1 MLYIVNKKHP
11 TAQNE
16 ITYKIY
22 KNKLNKVLKAAE
34 SEYYSKQLEINK
46 HNMKKTWYIIKE
58 AINKKKNTQAQDQF
72 RLSNGEVTKDKTVIS
87 DNFNHFFVHIGPQ
100 LAAKLTNKARC
111 QTVILKLDE

>member
-1 MLYIVNKKHP
+1 MNKKHP

-46 HNMKKTWYIIKE
+46 HNIKKTWVIIK
-58 AINKKKNTQAQDQF
+58 
-72 RLSNGEVTKDKTVIS
+72 
-87 DNFNHFFVHIGPQ
+87 
-100 LAAKLTNKARC
+100 
-111 QTVILKLDE
+111 